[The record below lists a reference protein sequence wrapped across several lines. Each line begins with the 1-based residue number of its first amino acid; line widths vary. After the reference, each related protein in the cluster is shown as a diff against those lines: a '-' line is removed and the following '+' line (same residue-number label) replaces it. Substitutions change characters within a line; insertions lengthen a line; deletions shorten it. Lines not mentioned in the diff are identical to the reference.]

1 MQPLTAPLWRHL
13 VGAVAV
19 AVVVA
24 LAAPVGLAS
33 ALAEVPT
40 PLAPPAGDTPET
52 AGPDGEPSDD
62 DDDEPLSPE
71 EIRAVI
77 RTAIVALDDAARS
90 VDRLERRRAAISADL
105 AVRNAQLES
114 LAAVD
119 AAGATAAVERSVRV
133 LADLNSRLD
142 AARVARDDL
151 EVRARAVALGLYL
164 AGPIDHLDF
173 GVVTNHPEAL
183 GRLWSSETVRYGVT
197 AAHEALRRQEARIT
211 RIEGAIERRQ
221 AILAADRLRASEV
234 DAAIGEQQGH
244 ITRLEQRLDVVNAEL
259 ADRMTDINDAQE
271 NVVFLLAAADI
282 SWHRA
287 ANPALTVLGP
297 SMLEPGELA
306 AWFADYGG
314 NGTVDPRL
322 VRLAGLFISEGRKLG
337 VRGDV
342 AFVQAV
348 LETGGFRFTG
358 SHNYAGVGHCD
369 ACPRGFAFASEREG
383 VRAQLQL
390 LRAYADASVTPED
403 LPGGPVAPIDVASLG
418 VRGCCVSWWG
428 LTGVWATALHYGGSI
443 HQLYEL
449 AVRHATE
456 ARQAA

>member
-1 MQPLTAPLWRHL
+1 MQPLTAILWRHFL
-13 VGAVAV
+13 GAVTV
-19 AVVVA
+19 AVVMC
-24 LAAPVGLAS
+24 LAAPVGLTP
-33 ALAEVPT
+33 ALAEVP
-40 PLAPPAGDTPET
+40 APEVSAADDGPEPE
-52 AGPDGEPSDD
+52 GRDGEPSDD
-62 DDDEPLSPE
+62 DDNEQLSPE

-77 RTAIVALDDAARS
+77 RSAIVALDAAAGN

-114 LAAVD
+114 LTAVD
-119 AAGATAAVERSVRV
+119 AAEAAAAVERSAGL
-133 LADLNSRLD
+133 LAELNGRHD
-142 AARVARDDL
+142 AAAVARDEL

-183 GRLWSSETVRYGVT
+183 GRLWSTETVRYGVA

-211 RIEGAIERRQ
+211 RIKGAIERRQ
-221 AILAADRLRASEV
+221 AILAADHLRVSEV
-234 DAAIGEQQGH
+234 DAVIGEQQGH
-244 ITRLEQRLDVVNAEL
+244 ITRLEQRLHVVNTEL
-259 ADRMTDINDAQE
+259 ADRMNDVNEAQE

-287 ANPALTVLGP
+287 ADPSLTVLGP
-297 SMLEPGELA
+297 SMLEPAELA

-314 NGTVDPRL
+314 NGNVDPRL
-322 VRLAGLFISEGRKLG
+322 VRLAGLFVSEGRKLG

-369 ACPRGFAFASEREG
+369 DCPRGFSFASEREG

-390 LRAYADASVTPED
+390 LRAYADVSVTPDD
-403 LPGGPVAPIDVASLG
+403 LPGGPVVPIDVAALG